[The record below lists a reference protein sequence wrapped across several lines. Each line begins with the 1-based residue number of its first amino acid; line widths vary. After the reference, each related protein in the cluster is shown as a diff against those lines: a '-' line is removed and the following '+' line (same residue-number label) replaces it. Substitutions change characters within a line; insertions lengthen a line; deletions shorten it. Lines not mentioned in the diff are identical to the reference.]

1 MVQLGVLEDLK
12 PNGHSDSLT
21 LLLSLVIIG
30 IGSSMKVCCEDT
42 ELLDLRVANGAPRQC
57 KAGAFSICAG

>member
-30 IGSSMKVCCEDT
+30 
-42 ELLDLRVANGAPRQC
+42 LLGAV
-57 KAGAFSICAG
+57 

>member
-21 LLLSLVIIG
+21 LLLSLVI
-30 IGSSMKVCCEDT
+30 S
-42 ELLDLRVANGAPRQC
+42 LLGVV
-57 KAGAFSICAG
+57 